1 MIQRWFFFCALLAL
15 QFTAEA
21 QTKTTYTTF
30 QYSTQLNYF
39 GQNHIGSVGNMSQ
52 TNIGWNFAKLWTT
65 KYSMSV
71 FIGVHQRE
79 FLFPRTTN
87 EDFADYAL
95 LKLIESEDQSE
106 QLLNKALQNKKVFG
120 GAARYQ
126 IGLQFYKAK
135 PFLPQIELYAGQAL
149 VSVDLNPEN
158 QEFLKLQGWEKI
170 THPFAGASF
179 KCYLFNKGVYSD
191 ELPLFIGF
199 NTEYSFPKNTR
210 FQGESIENAI
220 PGINQQWTKAWRIG
234 ASIGIGIL

>member
-1 MIQRWFFFCALLAL
+1 MIQRWFFFCVLLPL
-15 QFTAEA
+15 HFTAEA

-52 TNIGWNFAKLWTT
+52 TNIGWNFAKLWTNE
-65 KYSMSV
+65 YAVSV

-79 FLFPRTTN
+79 LLFPRSTN
-87 EDFADYAL
+87 EDFANYAL
-95 LKLIESEDQSE
+95 LKLIDIENQSE

-126 IGLQFYKAK
+126 VGLQFYNSK
-135 PFLPQIELYAGQAL
+135 PFLPQIEVYAGQAV

-179 KCYLFNKGVYSD
+179 KLYPLSKGAYSND
-191 ELPLFIGF
+191 LPLFIGA
-199 NTEYSFPKNTR
+199 NTEYSFPNNTR
-210 FQGESIENAI
+210 FQGESIESAI
-220 PGINQQWTKAWRIG
+220 PGINQHWTKAWRIG
-234 ASIGIGIL
+234 MSIGIGIL